1 MLPHP
6 QALPDFKSDIV
17 IDSEQSEVTPV
28 DRLKGAYVNERA
40 KLELTEVELNRSRIV
55 MIDQNGKF
63 IRIPFLSEH

>member
-6 QALPDFKSDIV
+6 QTLPDFKSDIV

-40 KLELTEVELNRSRIV
+40 KQELTEVELNRSRIV